1 MLRLYDVVKGG
12 LENLVFQESSYL
24 KEFSSLGEK
33 DDEIARFSGG

>member
-12 LENLVFQESSYL
+12 LENIVFLKISYL

-33 DDEIARFSGG
+33 DDEIARFSSG